1 MAQPPFQADV
11 LQIEPSS
18 GQTLTLAR
26 DPATGS
32 MVFKDALVT
41 GGLTLSDLANLGT
54 IGGVLVVGRSGT
66 GAKYTTIQSAINAVP
81 SSSSST
87 NPYVILIFPGVYTE
101 NVIIEKDGIS
111 LLGYGRVVIQPSTA
125 TDTITIRASVST
137 FPLRCNLRSLIVLQP
152 NDGRSCVAITGGAG
166 STVGSLGITLEG
178 CLLAPTGV
186 GSFTVYGD
194 TVNSVVLSSCR
205 SDGAAPTA
213 TLRFNQCASVRV
225 SEGTHPLVQVDY
237 NSAGTLP
244 SVVASTYSFSF
255 TTLGTTLV
263 TLQGGTS
270 VSMDG
275 CTVGPLTVNGN
286 RTASLVNSTVG
297 VLVLGGTT
305 AATLTNTPRGSVSG
319 TGTMVETL
327 TRGTSTFV
335 AVDHVDVTL
344 PVARPTNS
352 YMVNLDAGLASIP
365 WTTTKTT
372 SGFTIQFAAPVSTAV
387 LWSVQS

>member
-11 LQIEPSS
+11 FQVEPSS
-18 GQTLTLAR
+18 GQTLTITR
-26 DPATGS
+26 DPTTGAL
-32 MVFKDALVT
+32 VFKDALVT
-41 GGLTLSDLANLGT
+41 GGLSLSELAGLGT
-54 IGGVLVVGRSGT
+54 IGGVLIVGRSGT
-66 GAKYTTIQSAINAVP
+66 GAKYTTIQSAVNAVP
-81 SSSSST
+81 ANASST
-87 NPYVILIFPGVYTE
+87 NPYVILVFPGVYTE

-111 LLGYGRVVIQPSTA
+111 LLGMGRVVVQPSTSN
-125 TDTITIRASVST
+125 DTITIRASVST
-137 FPLRCNLRSLIVLQP
+137 FPLRCNLRSLIILQS

-194 TVNSVVLSSCR
+194 TVNSVILSSCR

-213 TLRFNQCASVRV
+213 TLRFNQCSSVRI
-225 SEGTHPLVQVDY
+225 SEGSHPLVQVDY

-255 TTLGTTLV
+255 TTLGTTLI

-270 VSMDG
+270 VSMEG

-286 RTASLVNSTVG
+286 RSASLVNSTVG
-297 VLVLGGTT
+297 ALVLGGTT
-305 AATLTNTPRGSVSG
+305 AATLANTTRGSVSG

-327 TRGTSTFV
+327 TRGTAIFV

-352 YMVNLDAGLASIP
+352 YMVTLDSSLSTLP
-365 WTTTKTT
+365 WATTKTA
-372 SGFTIQFAAPVSTAV
+372 SGFTIQFAAPVSTSV